1 MQGFHEDLV
10 EWGRK
15 QLAKWDNDPIF
26 SKKKHL
32 GKFVTRRRFELYL
45 DVKQKKFLK
54 QLKRQ
59 TAKEGVFEFN

>member
-26 SKKKHL
+26 RKKHL

-45 DVKQKKFLK
+45 DVKVQKKFLK
-54 QLKRQ
+54 TVEK
-59 TAKEGVFEFN
+59 ANSDKKG